1 MPVICVSS
9 ATARWSSIRSV
20 ASRSLRIRVERE
32 EHGDLGAVPSVHV
45 PVPIPPSRAYRMAM
59 PARVQEQEW
68 TADRAL
74 ALPNDGNRYEV
85 TDIASA

>member
-1 MPVICVSS
+1 
-9 ATARWSSIRSV
+9 
-20 ASRSLRIRVERE
+20 
-32 EHGDLGAVPSVHV
+32 
-45 PVPIPPSRAYRMAM
+45 MAM